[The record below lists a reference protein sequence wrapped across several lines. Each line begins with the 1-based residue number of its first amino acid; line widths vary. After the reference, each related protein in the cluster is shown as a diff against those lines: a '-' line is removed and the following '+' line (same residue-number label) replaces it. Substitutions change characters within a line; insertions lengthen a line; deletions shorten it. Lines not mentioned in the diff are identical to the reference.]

1 MCSSDLLRIQ
11 PPQTQRL
18 MAAKS
23 MGEIAEWLKG
33 LKFRKTLFGGVD
45 EANVWHKLDELQAQY
60 QSAFD
65 AQAERYQALLDE
77 RDAEIRRLKGE
88 R

>member
-1 MCSSDLLRIQ
+1 MS
-11 PPQTQRL
+11 
-18 MAAKS
+18 AKN
-23 MGEIAEWLKG
+23 MEEIAGWLKE
-33 LKFRKTLFGGVD
+33 LKFRKKIIGGVD
-45 EANVWHKLDELQAQY
+45 EVNVWHKLDELQAQY

>member
-1 MCSSDLLRIQ
+1 MS
-11 PPQTQRL
+11 
-18 MAAKS
+18 AKN
-23 MGEIAEWLKG
+23 MEEIAGWLKE
-33 LKFRKTLFGGVD
+33 LKFRKKIIGGVD
-45 EANVWHKLDELQAQY
+45 EANAWPKLDELQAQY

>member
-1 MCSSDLLRIQ
+1 MS
-11 PPQTQRL
+11 
-18 MAAKS
+18 AKN
-23 MGEIAEWLKG
+23 MEEIAGWLKE
-33 LKFRKTLFGGVD
+33 LKFRKKIICGVD
-45 EANVWHKLDELQAQY
+45 EAIVWHKLDELQAQY

-65 AQAERYQALLDE
+65 AQAERYQALLDQ

>member
-1 MCSSDLLRIQ
+1 MS
-11 PPQTQRL
+11 
-18 MAAKS
+18 AKN
-23 MGEIAEWLKG
+23 MEEIAGWLKG
-33 LKFRKTLFGGVD
+33 LKFRKTIFGGVD

>member
-1 MCSSDLLRIQ
+1 
-11 PPQTQRL
+11 

-23 MGEIAEWLKG
+23 MEEIAAWLQEV
-33 LKFRKTLFGGVD
+33 KFRKKIIGGVD

-65 AQAERYQALLDE
+65 AQAERYQALLRE
-77 RDAEIRRLKGE
+77 RDVEIRRLKGE

>member
-1 MCSSDLLRIQ
+1 ME
-11 PPQTQRL
+11 
-18 MAAKS
+18 
-23 MGEIAEWLKG
+23 EIAVWLKEV
-33 LKFRKTLFGGVD
+33 KFRKKIIGGID
-45 EANVWHKLDELQAQY
+45 EVNVWHKLDELQAQY

-65 AQAERYQALLDE
+65 AQAERYTALIAE

>member
-1 MCSSDLLRIQ
+1 MS
-11 PPQTQRL
+11 
-18 MAAKS
+18 AKN
-23 MGEIAEWLKG
+23 MEEIAGWLKE
-33 LKFRKTLFGGVD
+33 LKFRKKIIGGVD
-45 EANVWHKLDELQAQY
+45 ETNVWHKLDELQAQY

>member
-1 MCSSDLLRIQ
+1 MS
-11 PPQTQRL
+11 
-18 MAAKS
+18 AKN
-23 MGEIAEWLKG
+23 MEEIAGWLKE
-33 LKFRKTLFGGVD
+33 LKFRKKIIGGVD
-45 EANVWHKLDELQAQY
+45 EANVWHKLAELPAQY

-65 AQAERYQALLDE
+65 AKAESYQALLDE

>member
-1 MCSSDLLRIQ
+1 MS
-11 PPQTQRL
+11 
-18 MAAKS
+18 AKN
-23 MGEIAEWLKG
+23 MEEIAGWLKE
-33 LKFRKTLFGGVD
+33 LKFRKKIIGGVD
-45 EANVWHKLDELQAQY
+45 EANVWHKLDKLQAQY
-60 QSAFD
+60 RSAFD

>member
-1 MCSSDLLRIQ
+1 M
-11 PPQTQRL
+11 
-18 MAAKS
+18 
-23 MGEIAEWLKG
+23 
-33 LKFRKTLFGGVD
+33 D

>member
-1 MCSSDLLRIQ
+1 MS
-11 PPQTQRL
+11 
-18 MAAKS
+18 AKN
-23 MGEIAEWLKG
+23 MEEIAGWLKE
-33 LKFRKTLFGGVD
+33 LKFRKKIIGGVD
-45 EANVWHKLDELQAQY
+45 EANVWNKLDELQAQY

>member
-1 MCSSDLLRIQ
+1 
-11 PPQTQRL
+11 

-23 MGEIAEWLKG
+23 MEEIALWLRE
-33 LKFRKTLFGGVD
+33 LKFRKKLFGGVD

-65 AQAERYQALLDE
+65 AQAQRYQALLDE
-77 RDAEIRRLKGE
+77 REEVIRRLKE
-88 R
+88 EQ

>member
-1 MCSSDLLRIQ
+1 MS
-11 PPQTQRL
+11 
-18 MAAKS
+18 AKN
-23 MGEIAEWLKG
+23 MEEIAGWLKE
-33 LKFRKTLFGGVD
+33 LKFRKKIIGSVD

>member
-1 MCSSDLLRIQ
+1 
-11 PPQTQRL
+11 

-23 MGEIAEWLKG
+23 MEEIAAWLQEV
-33 LKFRKTLFGGVD
+33 KFRKKIIGGVD

-65 AQAERYQALLDE
+65 AQTERYQALLCE
-77 RDAEIRRLKGE
+77 RDEEIRRLKGE

>member
-1 MCSSDLLRIQ
+1 MS
-11 PPQTQRL
+11 
-18 MAAKS
+18 AKN
-23 MGEIAEWLKG
+23 MEEIAGWLKE
-33 LKFRKTLFGGVD
+33 LKFRKKIIGGVD
-45 EANVWHKLDELQAQY
+45 EDNVWHKLDELQAQY

>member
-1 MCSSDLLRIQ
+1 
-11 PPQTQRL
+11 

-23 MGEIAEWLKG
+23 MAEIAEWLKG
-33 LKFRKTLFGGVD
+33 LKFRKTIFGGVD